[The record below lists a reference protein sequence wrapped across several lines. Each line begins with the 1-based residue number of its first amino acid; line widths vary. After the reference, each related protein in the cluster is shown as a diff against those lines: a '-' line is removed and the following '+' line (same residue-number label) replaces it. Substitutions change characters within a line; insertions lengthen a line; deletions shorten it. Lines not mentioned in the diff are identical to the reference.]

1 MFFICRWDNYI
12 LQTCLSLIYWI
23 FYTTKVIS
31 NMIGYMIGAVCK
43 VLWSEVLCVRCCEV
57 QVLRIASVELDCW
70 AGVS

>member
-1 MFFICRWDNYI
+1 MFFICRWDSYF
-12 LQTCLSLIYWI
+12 LQTCLLLIYWI

-31 NMIGYMIGAVCK
+31 NMIGAVCK

-57 QVLRIASVELDCW
+57 QVLRIASTKLDCW